1 MKKRDKREIV
11 KTPKIITELFK
22 SLSEAEKRYNE
33 LVEQY
38 IPVYFEVMGGNYV
51 ISLETK
57 NGN

>member
-33 LVEQY
+33 LVEQDM
-38 IPVYFEVMGGNYV
+38 PVYFEVMGGNYV